1 MLSLVSPHMQI
12 SVLPLLI
19 ETPEQEVTKFE
30 LSRCY
35 SSLLLFVS
43 VHFLYVPCNLLCHID
58 VIQQQKKAE
67 CIPCMDYTAISR
79 ITITPIYGWKSYY
92 LVVWWPYRL
101 WYDYPWYDFHTIFGM
116 PSVNS
121 EIIPILVWNSYRCF
135 CCETISV
142 LKFPQVQGSLQ
153 LARKVALDQ
162 IAYENEAR
170 GLKILKILDF
180 SRFNEGTI
188 GDGVGNNPNPTGCH
202 VI

>member
-67 CIPCMDYTAISR
+67 CIPCMDYTTISR
-79 ITITPIYGWKSYY
+79 ITITPIYG
-92 LVVWWPYRL
+92 
-101 WYDYPWYDFHTIFGM
+101 
-116 PSVNS
+116 
-121 EIIPILVWNSYRCF
+121 
-135 CCETISV
+135 
-142 LKFPQVQGSLQ
+142 
-153 LARKVALDQ
+153 
-162 IAYENEAR
+162 
-170 GLKILKILDF
+170 
-180 SRFNEGTI
+180 
-188 GDGVGNNPNPTGCH
+188 
-202 VI
+202 